1 MDPDEV
7 ARLIHFAYSL
17 SKSFVDGF
25 IARPEFVNG
34 GILVGNVLP
43 EQVMEEGPERYCM
56 PVW

>member
-7 ARLIHFAYSL
+7 ARLVHLAYSL
-17 SKSFVDGF
+17 SESFVDGF

-43 EQVMEEGPERYCM
+43 EQVMEKGPERYCM
-56 PVW
+56 SV